1 MKLSCGFGAGMGR
14 NGRTCGAIS
23 AAIMVLGLEY
33 GMTDSEE
40 QERKV
45 RTYEK
50 VRELVGKFESR
61 HGTIMCNDLLGCD
74 ISTEEGFTEA
84 QEKNLTNTICLDIID
99 EVSCLLDE
107 ML

>member
-1 MKLSCGFGAGMGR
+1 
-14 NGRTCGAIS
+14 
-23 AAIMVLGLEY
+23 
-33 GMTDSEE
+33 
-40 QERKV
+40 
-45 RTYEK
+45 
-50 VRELVGKFESR
+50 
-61 HGTIMCNDLLGCD
+61 MCNDLLGCD